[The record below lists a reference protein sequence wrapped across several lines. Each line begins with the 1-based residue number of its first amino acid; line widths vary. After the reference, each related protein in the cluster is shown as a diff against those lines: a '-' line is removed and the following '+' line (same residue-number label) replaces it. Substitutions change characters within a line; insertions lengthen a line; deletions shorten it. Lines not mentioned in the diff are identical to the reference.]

1 MNNLIK
7 KIFFLIF
14 ISTLFSYIPPTVTGF
29 VHDNNGEAINNVSI
43 SSELD
48 QTYSDENGEFILLYK
63 NKDTNISFERIGYEK
78 IIVKAN
84 YFYSVNTLC

>member
-1 MNNLIK
+1 MLAEGSMNNLIK

-14 ISTLFSYIPPTVTGF
+14 ISTLFSYIPPTITGF
-29 VHDNNGEAINNVSI
+29 IYDDNGDPINNVLI

-78 IIVKAN
+78 IIVK
-84 YFYSVNTLC
+84 